1 MQNGTTKIMAKNVA
15 LKTKL
20 GQKMS
25 EDEEWPPPFLV
36 KKDFSKKYQPR
47 VETLEVDITL
57 LHNQLHYFSQI
68 QFISDQDHE
77 KLSLPAQL
85 WNLITFW
92 TIQRV
97 S

>member
-1 MQNGTTKIMAKNVA
+1 MQNGTTKIMTKNVA

-36 KKDFSKKYQPR
+36 KKDFSKKFQPR

-57 LHNQLHYFSQI
+57 LHNQLPYFCLI
-68 QFISDQDHE
+68 QFILDQDHE
-77 KLSLPAQL
+77 KLSWPAQP
-85 WNLITFW
+85 WNLITFG
-92 TIQRV
+92 TILRV

>member
-1 MQNGTTKIMAKNVA
+1 MAKNVA

-57 LHNQLHYFSQI
+57 LHNQLLYFCLI
-68 QFISDQDHE
+68 QFILDQDHG
-77 KLSLPAQL
+77 KLSWPAQP
-85 WNLITFW
+85 WNLITFG
-92 TIQRV
+92 TI
-97 S
+97 SSSF

>member
-1 MQNGTTKIMAKNVA
+1 MAKNVA

-57 LHNQLHYFSQI
+57 LHNQLLYFCLI
-68 QFISDQDHE
+68 QFILDQDDE
-77 KLSLPAQL
+77 KLSWPAQP
-85 WNLITFW
+85 WNLITFG
-92 TIQRV
+92 TI
-97 S
+97 SSSF